1 MSLGNGFFDGFI
13 NNFVPMKRHF
23 IIIVLL
29 CLFGKLG
36 AQTKTVVYGNL
47 GVENVNISVLNTP
60 YGTSSDSK
68 GHYALPVYDRS
79 QQIHLYYS
87 CIGYQDTI
95 VSLMPKQLRQDSV
108 NVSFKM
114 RKQDYSLQEVGVTAS
129 RDFYRS
135 KRGRNITDMAFLGDN
150 IYLLENK
157 PKTSSVVVL
166 DLEGTEIARMDYKK
180 LYEKLYVDCFHNMIL
195 VGQDTCLQIYLNDQ
209 DSLLSLAPF
218 SREAYRDK
226 LLRMVCEFN
235 GAFII
240 KTAVHDKGTYW
251 LKYNHGKS
259 QDYEYIMKDD
269 PERKTHPLC
278 SFLDT
283 IGYIG
288 CQSQL
293 MAIMSEYHQAVAEE
307 GGIDLINE
315 GIWDGYLLS
324 LAQNG
329 GLIFKIQWYCTI
341 AAKKE
346 YCIIPLLFT
355 DYLQF
360 VDVDNREIVTINKD
374 FEIAF
379 RRSLRVVSGENYFQ
393 NEFLKDEATGKAYG
407 LFIQDGVNYLG
418 LYHPTEGWV
427 GMGSKASKGSYPRV
441 FRVND
446 GYAYSVFYDSNR
458 MQGVINRVRITS
470 HQPSGLYDR

>member
-1 MSLGNGFFDGFI
+1 
-13 NNFVPMKRHF
+13 MKRPL
-23 IIIVLL
+23 IIVMLL
-29 CLFGKLG
+29 CLFGTLG

-60 YGTSSDSK
+60 YGTSSDGK
-68 GHYALPVYDRS
+68 GRYTLPVYDHT
-79 QQIHLYYS
+79 QQINLYYS

-95 VSLMPKQLRQDSV
+95 VSLMPKQLQQDSL

-114 RKQDYSLQEVGVTAS
+114 RKKDYSLQEVGVTAS

-135 KRGRNITDMAFLGDN
+135 KRGRNITDLAFLGGN

-166 DLEGTEIARMDYKK
+166 DSEGTERARADYDQ

-195 VGQDTCLQIYLNDQ
+195 VGQDSCLQVYLDEHDN
-209 DSLLSLAPF
+209 LLSVAPF

-226 LLRMVCEFN
+226 LLRVVCEFN
-235 GAFII
+235 GAYII
-240 KTAVHDKGTYW
+240 KTAVNDKGIFW
-251 LKYNHGKS
+251 LKHNHGKS
-259 QDYEYIMKDD
+259 QDYEYVMKDD
-269 PERKTHPLC
+269 PEKKPKPLC
-278 SFLDT
+278 GFLDT

-293 MAIMSEYHQAVAEE
+293 MSIVSEYHEVVAEE

-315 GIWDGYLLS
+315 GIWDGYLVS
-324 LAQNG
+324 LGQTG
-329 GLIFKIQWYCTI
+329 SLIFKIHWYCAIT
-341 AAKKE
+341 AKKE
-346 YCIIPLLFT
+346 YCIIPLLFE
-355 DYLQF
+355 DHLQF
-360 VDVDNREIVTINKD
+360 VDVDNREIVVINKD
-374 FEIAF
+374 FEIAS
-379 RRSLRVVSGENYFQ
+379 RRPLTVTSGEDHFK

-407 LFIQDGVNYLG
+407 LFIHDGVNYLG
-418 LYHPTEGWV
+418 LYDSTQGTV
-427 GMGSKASKGSYPRV
+427 GMGAKASKGSYPRV

-458 MQGVINRVRITS
+458 IQGVINRVRIN
-470 HQPSGLYDR
+470 H